1 MPPLERT
8 PTLLSLL
15 RKSFSLLNGS
25 ERRKSIFLLG
35 GIIVGGV
42 TDVLGLASVLP
53 VIGALINPDEVAQ
66 IPLFTKVLECFFG
79 VESISQWQ
87 IVTSFSLLLIL
98 AFTIKA
104 SISLVLTFWQ
114 TRFSFAVA
122 ERMTSSMWD
131 FHFASGLEKM
141 RNKNTGLLLAEI
153 NGWPTQFAQTFISG
167 SLLTLSEM
175 IVAATIIAGLLFYDP
190 TIFLSLFLLM
200 GAGALLVKTISSR
213 RLSRYSNTRKRLE
226 PRTNANIAN
235 SVRGFIEL
243 ISYNALAQAKS
254 SYVEKKKNLFGVYI
268 STTVLTVLPSRLYE
282 LLAVTGI
289 AACAAMLALLG
300 YNNEAALELISVLA
314 ISSYRVMPSMSRMSS
329 AYTQMQSQRHVIEAI
344 QKASCYL
351 GPETLEHV
359 PAQLAIHPL
368 CLQLEKVC
376 FRYENDMKLVLNDLS
391 FNFEPNLIYAII
403 GASGSGK
410 TTLVTSILGLN
421 HLDSG
426 HIQLSSD
433 SYKCRQ
439 NGESSRE
446 YWLSHFN
453 YLSQNPYLFEGT
465 LLQNILLHRSE
476 NGIDKLR
483 ISRLIEALEL
493 TDLLGA
499 NPLQFRVNEGGEN
512 LSGGQQQRI
521 ALIRALYELRPI
533 LLLDEATSA
542 LDSRLK
548 LKVMRL
554 LREEAKKGCTV
565 LFVTHDSELSA
576 LCDHRLEMGSH

>member
-66 IPLFTKVLECFFG
+66 IPVFSTALEYVFG
-79 VESISQWQ
+79 VESISQRQ

-104 SISLVLTFWQ
+104 TISLVLTFWQ

-213 RLSRYSNTRKRLE
+213 RLSRYSNTRKKLE

-268 STTVLTVLPSRLYE
+268 STTVLTLLPSRLYE

-300 YNNEAALELISVLA
+300 YNDEAALELISVLA

-344 QKASCYL
+344 QKASCNL
-351 GPETLEHV
+351 RPEAQEHV
-359 PAQLAIHPL
+359 HAQKDIHPL
-368 CLQLEKVC
+368 GLQLEKVS
-376 FRYENDMKLVLNDLS
+376 FRYENDIKLVLNDLS
-391 FNFEPNLIYAII
+391 FNFEPNLIYAIV

-433 SYKCRQ
+433 SSKCRQ
-439 NGESSRE
+439 SESSRE
-446 YWLSHFN
+446 YWLNHFN

-565 LFVTHDSELSA
+565 LFVTHDLELSA